1 MATSYHATYPQAP
14 IPSTQ
19 VKSLANPEVIPQW
32 YAVYTR
38 SRHEKQVHAQLQGR
52 SIQSFLP
59 LYETIHRWK
68 DRKMRVQLPLFPGY
82 VFVRIMLDRQLEVLQ
97 VPGVARIVGFN
108 GRPVALNEE
117 EIIALQEG
125 LSHGT
130 CATPHPYLRTG
141 QRVKLK
147 RGPFQGLEGIL
158 LRKRGELRVVISIEM
173 LQRSVAVNIERSDL
187 DFFPE
192 PFNYRGLMISAI

>member
-108 GRPVALNEE
+108 GRPVAMKESDIE
-117 EIIALQEG
+117 TVQRS
-125 LSHGT
+125 LSLGT
-130 CATPHPYLRTG
+130 QFKPCAYLAAG
-141 QRVKLK
+141 SRV
-147 RGPFQGLEGIL
+147 RINSGPLIGLEGIL
-158 LRKRGELRVVISIEM
+158 VRARNRVRVVVSICLLE
-173 LQRSVAVNIERSDL
+173 RSVEVDVGLSGL
-187 DFFPE
+187 E
-192 PFNYRGLMISAI
+192 PVTEIGARHEKGTVS